1 MAAVREVKEETGLD
15 VEVGRM
21 IGVYTDC
28 DMEYPN
34 GDKAHSISIV
44 YELRVIGGE
53 IYCDGDETLE
63 LKFFPLNYMPPL
75 FCKQHEDILEDIK

>member
-1 MAAVREVKEETGLD
+1 
-15 VEVGRM
+15 
-21 IGVYTDC
+21 
-28 DMEYPN
+28 MEYPN

-63 LKFFPLNYMPPL
+63 LKFFPLNDMPPL
-75 FCKQHEDILEDIK
+75 FCKQHEDILKDIK